1 MSRKTFNP
9 VIDFLLAAARD
20 SHVLAIKQPVYGV
33 GHNTPVVEALL
44 EESERG
50 KQVAV
55 LVELKARFDEENNIG
70 WAQMLEQA
78 GVKVDLLV
86 RGMCCLKPGIKGVS
100 DKINVVSI
108 VGRYLEHSRVYYF
121 CNKGEEQIYMGS
133 ADLMRRNLDHRVEIV
148 FPVERAEHI
157 HYLRYQMLATQLKD

>member
-20 SHVLAIKQPVYGV
+20 PHVLAIKQTVYRV
-33 GHNTPVVEALL
+33 GHNAPVVEALL

-121 CNKGEEQIYMGS
+121 RNNGEEQIKDNLRARVMQEDGTYLRLKPAS
-133 ADLMRRNLDHRVEIV
+133 ADKAVDVQEFFMSNYVG
-148 FPVERAEHI
+148 
-157 HYLRYQMLATQLKD
+157 KKS